1 MAGLD
6 PASTSSSALNKKD
19 VDARHKAG
27 HDEIGKISTP
37 PVGLHPSRSSL
48 DCASPIHPRRR
59 AMNIRNSKTIDETK
73 IRNLIDD
80 RANALRNKDARGVIS
95 HLAEDFVQFSLAP
108 PLIATD
114 ANVKGFEAWFAT
126 WQGQLGC
133 ELRDLTIA
141 VGDGI
146 AFSHSL
152 NRMTGTKTDGQ
163 KVDLW
168 FRQTLCF
175 RTINGTWAIVHEHE
189 SVPFYMDGS
198 FRAAIDLK
206 P

>member
-1 MAGLD
+1 
-6 PASTSSSALNKKD
+6 
-19 VDARHKAG
+19 
-27 HDEIGKISTP
+27 
-37 PVGLHPSRSSL
+37 
-48 DCASPIHPRRR
+48 
-59 AMNIRNSKTIDETK
+59 MNMQNAKTIDETK
-73 IRNLIDD
+73 IRTLIDG

-95 HLAEDFVQFSLAP
+95 HHAEDFVQFSLAP

-114 ANVKGFEAWFAT
+114 ANVKGFDAWFAT

-152 NRMTGTKTDGQ
+152 NHMTGTKTDGQ
-163 KVDLW
+163 NVDLW

-175 RTINGTWAIVHEHE
+175 RKINGAWAIVHEHE
-189 SVPFYMDGS
+189 SVPFTMDGS

>member
-1 MAGLD
+1 
-6 PASTSSSALNKKD
+6 
-19 VDARHKAG
+19 
-27 HDEIGKISTP
+27 
-37 PVGLHPSRSSL
+37 
-48 DCASPIHPRRR
+48 
-59 AMNIRNSKTIDETK
+59 MNTRNSKITDEAKIRTLIDE
-73 IRNLIDD
+73 

-95 HLAEDFVQFSLAP
+95 HHAEDFVQFSLAP

-114 ANVKGFEAWFAT
+114 ANGY
-126 WQGQLGC
+126 
-133 ELRDLTIA
+133 ELRDLTIS

-152 NRMTGTKTDGQ
+152 NHMTGTKTDGQ
-163 KVDLW
+163 KADLW

-175 RTINGTWAIVHEHE
+175 HKINGAWAVVHEHE

>member
-1 MAGLD
+1 
-6 PASTSSSALNKKD
+6 
-19 VDARHKAG
+19 
-27 HDEIGKISTP
+27 
-37 PVGLHPSRSSL
+37 
-48 DCASPIHPRRR
+48 
-59 AMNIRNSKTIDETK
+59 MNIQSSKTIDDTK
-73 IRNLIDD
+73 IRSLIDE

-114 ANVKGFEAWFAT
+114 ANVKGFDAWFAT
-126 WQGQLGC
+126 WQGRLGC

-152 NRMTGTKTDGQ
+152 NHMTGTKTDGQ

-175 RTINGTWAIVHEHE
+175 RKINGAWAIVHEHE
-189 SVPFYMDGS
+189 SVPFTMDGS

>member
-1 MAGLD
+1 
-6 PASTSSSALNKKD
+6 
-19 VDARHKAG
+19 
-27 HDEIGKISTP
+27 
-37 PVGLHPSRSSL
+37 
-48 DCASPIHPRRR
+48 
-59 AMNIRNSKTIDETK
+59 MNIQSSKTVDETK
-73 IRNLIDD
+73 IRNLIDE
-80 RANALRNKDARGVIS
+80 RADALRNKDARGVIS
-95 HLAEDFVQFSLAP
+95 HVAEDFVQFSLAP

-133 ELRDLTIA
+133 
-141 VGDGI
+141 I

>member
-1 MAGLD
+1 
-6 PASTSSSALNKKD
+6 
-19 VDARHKAG
+19 
-27 HDEIGKISTP
+27 
-37 PVGLHPSRSSL
+37 
-48 DCASPIHPRRR
+48 
-59 AMNIRNSKTIDETK
+59 MNIQDSKTTDETK
-73 IRNLIDD
+73 IRTLVDK
-80 RANALRNKDARGVIS
+80 RANALRNKNARGVIFD
-95 HLAEDFVQFSLAP
+95 HADDFVQFSLAP

-141 VGDGI
+141 VDDGI

-152 NRMTGTKTDGQ
+152 NHMTGSKTDGQ

-175 RTINGTWAIVHEHE
+175 RKINGTWAIVHEQE

>member
-1 MAGLD
+1 
-6 PASTSSSALNKKD
+6 
-19 VDARHKAG
+19 
-27 HDEIGKISTP
+27 
-37 PVGLHPSRSSL
+37 
-48 DCASPIHPRRR
+48 
-59 AMNIRNSKTIDETK
+59 MNIQDNRTTDEAKIRTLIDE
-73 IRNLIDD
+73 

-95 HLAEDFVQFSLAP
+95 HHAEDFIQFSLAP
-108 PLIATD
+108 PLVATD
-114 ANVKGFEAWFAT
+114 ANVRGFEAWFAT
-126 WQGQLGC
+126 WQGQLGY
-133 ELRDLTIA
+133 ELCDLTVA

-163 KVDLW
+163 KPDLW

-175 RTINGTWAIVHEHE
+175 RKINGAWAVVHEHE